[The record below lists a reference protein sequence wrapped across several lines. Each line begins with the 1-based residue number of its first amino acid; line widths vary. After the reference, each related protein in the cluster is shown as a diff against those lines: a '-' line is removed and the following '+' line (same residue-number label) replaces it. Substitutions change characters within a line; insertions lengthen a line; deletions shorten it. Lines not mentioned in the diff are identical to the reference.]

1 MISAKSRFLRYCATC
16 ALIAGAMLAGRAQAQ
31 QVAAN
36 ASSALATQGA
46 GGIETVVV
54 TGTAFDPES
63 APAKARLETTEPQTI
78 INKSYIEDSVSE
90 TADYT
95 TILAI
100 APGMTGFDTNGPGLS
115 DGGVKNT
122 MRGLPDGSYGIT
134 YDGIPFGD
142 TNGPSHHSESY
153 FPATTIGSID
163 VDRGPGNA
171 GNMGASTYG
180 GSINMFSEGL
190 TTDTHARVAAT
201 AGSWGTSMFNANYQT
216 GDFDIGG
223 LNNRAMIN
231 FQDTNSTGYLTYQ
244 GSAAKNIL
252 IKTQTELAPGWT
264 LTLFA
269 NYNALFQNLE
279 RQCRRDTGPAHH
291 LRQGFCAADQQSGG
305 RHLCALQ
312 PCPQENR
319 HGLSA
324 PAGRSRRRLCHRQH
338 RLYLCLCQQDVE
350 HDLDPADRGRYHQGD
365 HRRQWHHRRREI
377 VRQ

>member
-1 MISAKSRFLRYCATC
+1 MISAKSCFLRYSATA

-36 ASSALATQGA
+36 SSSALAGQGA

-78 INKSYIEDSVSE
+78 INKSYIEDSVSD

-134 YDGIPFGD
+134 FDGIPFGD
-142 TNGPSHHSESY
+142 SNGPSHHSESY
-153 FPATTIGSID
+153 FPSTTIGSID

-180 GSINMFSEGL
+180 GSINKFSETL
-190 TTDTHARVAAT
+190 LSDSRTRAAAT
-201 AGSWGTSMFNANYQT
+201 AGSWGTSDFNANYQT
-216 GDFDIGG
+216 GDMDIGG
-223 LNNRAMIN
+223 R
-231 FQDTNSTGYLTYQ
+231 TTR
-244 GSAAKNIL
+244 
-252 IKTQTELAPGWT
+252 
-264 LTLFA
+264 
-269 NYNALFQNLE
+269 ALFN
-279 RQCRRDTGPAHH
+279 
-291 LRQGFCAADQQSGG
+291 
-305 RHLCALQ
+305 
-312 PCPQENR
+312 
-319 HGLSA
+319 
-324 PAGRSRRRLCHRQH
+324 
-338 RLYLCLCQQDVE
+338 
-350 HDLDPADRGRYHQGD
+350 
-365 HRRQWHHRRREI
+365 
-377 VRQ
+377 